1 MPENRADRSQRV
13 PRESESGSGFE
24 AMISLWDLDLKLI
37 DSSRQFQDQLGLSSR
52 KGLSLWEAYPALAK
66 PAWAAIIRQVI
77 DTGTSQTIQLPVS
90 KPGRRDFLLS
100 YIETGLLIIETN
112 SAGTTRSLWNEG
124 NERARLIHQATHDVL
139 TGLPNRRQ
147 FSAELA
153 QLLPADGDT
162 CGPALMQLDLD
173 DFKPVND
180 TLGHGA
186 GDILLQLAAERIK
199 GALDHNGTVYRLA
212 GDEFA
217 IIQVGLEEAGEAET
231 LAEALVNEFKKP
243 FTVNGISL
251 FVGVSVG
258 IAIAPRDGN
267 EGEQLMKAADVA
279 LYAAKK
285 EGRRRART
293 FDPSMLIVVEQRE
306 LLRRS
311 LRVALQRDEFFI
323 EYQPLVELPS
333 NVAGFE
339 ALLRW
344 RHPTLGIIP
353 PAAFIPMAEAD
364 GLMSEIGQWMLEE
377 ACREALTWP
386 GHYTLAVNLS
396 PAEFLT
402 PGLTDRISQTLD
414 VVGFPAERLELEIT
428 EGVLLERTTNNLD
441 TLNTLNVLG
450 IQISLDDFG
459 TEYSSLSYLKNFPF
473 DTIKIDRYFIKDIL
487 QDAKSQTIVRSV
499 IGLAHGLDMRVTAEG
514 VETPQQAVWLQHEGC
529 DRLQGF
535 CISPP
540 LPADRLDDF
549 IRQGARLH
557 SAAAS
562 DEPRASL

>member
-1 MPENRADRSQRV
+1 MPENRVDRSQRI
-13 PRESESGSGFE
+13 PEIDRGFE

-37 DSSRQFQDQLGLSSR
+37 DSSPKFSEHVSPTSHKDMA
-52 KGLSLWEAYPALAK
+52 KDVTLWEAYPALAE
-66 PAWAAIIRQVI
+66 PTLAALVRKV
-77 DTGTSQTIQLPVS
+77 
-90 KPGRRDFLLS
+90 
-100 YIETGLLIIETN
+100 IETGEPQTIVLDLPTPKKHHLLLSVIQRGLLVIE
-112 SAGTTRSLWNEG
+112 S
-124 NERARLIHQATHDVL
+124 ERQADDRELSEDDERTRLIHQATHDAL

-147 FSAELA
+147 FSAALA
-153 QLLPADGDT
+153 QLLPAKGKP
-162 CGPALMQLDLD
+162 GLALMQLDLD

-186 GDILLQLAAERIK
+186 GDLVLQLAAARIK
-199 GALDHNGTVYRLA
+199 ETLGRDGTVYRLA

-217 IIQVGLEEAGEAET
+217 IIQIGSHRAFEAER
-231 LAEALVNEFKKP
+231 LADALVSEFKKP

-293 FDPSMLIVVEQRE
+293 FDPAMLIVVEQRE

-323 EYQPLVELPS
+323 EYQPLIEPPS
-333 NVAGFE
+333 NVVGFE

-364 GLMSEIGQWMLEE
+364 GLMREIGQWMLEE
-377 ACREALTWP
+377 ACREALAWP
-386 GHYTLAVNLS
+386 AHYTLAVNLS

-402 PGLTDRISQTLD
+402 PGLTDRISQILD

-428 EGVLLERTTNNLD
+428 EGVLLERTINNLD

-473 DTIKIDRYFIKDIL
+473 DTIKIDRYFIKDVM
-487 QDAKSQTIVRSV
+487 QDRKSQTIVRSV

-514 VETPQQAVWLQHEGC
+514 VETPQQATWLQQEGC
-529 DRLQGF
+529 DRLQGY

-540 LPADRLDDF
+540 LRAERLDEF
-549 IRQGARLH
+549 IKQGTRIQ
-557 SAAAS
+557 STTNF
-562 DEPRASL
+562 DEHRAGP